1 MLTTKAAEA
10 GGLLLQKRL
19 KAKNLKQLRKVP
31 AMDIVKNTDFESFWP
46 NVDGYSI
53 TDDQYKLYEK
63 GNYND
68 VNVIIGT
75 NSDEGSMFSRPV
87 SVSDYEKR
95 IHEIYGSWADQVL
108 SLYPAKTEEE
118 TYFAHSDIFPPASF
132 T

>member
-1 MLTTKAAEA
+1 MAEACTQEFSLSLIHISEA

-53 TDDQYKLYEK
+53 TDDQYKLYET
-63 GNYND
+63 GSYND

-87 SVSDYEKR
+87 SVSAVSYT
-95 IHEIYGSWADQVL
+95 HL
-108 SLYPAKTEEE
+108 SIPRM
-118 TYFAHSDIFPPASF
+118 ASSTSLF
-132 T
+132 SSTLST